1 MGRFSGVGLEGGSFG
16 GGQEMNQNNCKYCNT
31 KAISDTQSGS
41 AKSEA
46 VENNSAKIQRATEKK
61 KDNKMT
67 SGTEGEIGGAEGVL
81 ATAEGAKINKAHC

>member
-1 MGRFSGVGLEGGSFG
+1 MGRFSGVGLEGGPFG

-46 VENNSAKIQRATEKK
+46 VENNSAKTQRATEKK
-61 KDNKMT
+61 RT
-67 SGTEGEIGGAEGVL
+67 TR
-81 ATAEGAKINKAHC
+81 

>member
-1 MGRFSGVGLEGGSFG
+1 MVCTIEASG

-46 VENNSAKIQRATEKK
+46 VENNSAKHKERPKK
-61 KDNKMT
+61 GQQD
-67 SGTEGEIGGAEGVL
+67 GRRLVGGF
-81 ATAEGAKINKAHC
+81 GAKWQLQEAPK

>member
-1 MGRFSGVGLEGGSFG
+1 VVGGSFG

-46 VENNSAKIQRATEKK
+46 VENNSAKTQRATEKK
-61 KDNKMT
+61 RT
-67 SGTEGEIGGAEGVL
+67 TR
-81 ATAEGAKINKAHC
+81 